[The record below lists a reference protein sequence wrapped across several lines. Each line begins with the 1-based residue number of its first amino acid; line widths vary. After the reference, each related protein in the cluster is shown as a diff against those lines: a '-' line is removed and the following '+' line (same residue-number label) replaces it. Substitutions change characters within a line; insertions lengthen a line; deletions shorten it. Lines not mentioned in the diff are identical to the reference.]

1 MKNKYFLLISTLF
14 VFSGAAGLIYQVTWF
29 KHLSYF
35 LGNSTYTQSIVLATY
50 MGGLAIGAWWW
61 GRKADESVKSLRVF
75 ALLEIGIALY
85 CFFYYPIFERLKRFF
100 IDYVSS
106 NELPSDSSFTLLI
119 KLMVCIAAILIPAI
133 LMGGTLPVLVKY
145 FSTRINQVGKNVAIF
160 YFINSLGAV
169 IGTIFAG
176 FYFLQAF
183 GLSYTTYIGAGMDL
197 GIGIICLFLSY
208 KIGHSAKFENDDKER
223 ETRFKLTKRQFNIV
237 LLIAGISGL
246 SAMIY
251 EIVWLRLLIP
261 ILSSSTYS
269 FSVILAV
276 FISGITIGS
285 YIVFKVSDRIKNPY
299 RFLGYCQMGIVIT
312 ILLSMPFYERLP
324 YYIWSAIGD
333 SLASS
338 ASYSYYIFI
347 QFFFVFLLIIT
358 PTIFMG
364 MTLPIASRLSVTE
377 VKNTGK
383 VVGRVFAINTLG
395 TVLGS
400 LAAGLILIPLIGIKN
415 TLQFAVLLNL
425 VLALIVLFTKE
436 RLTQGTKISVLSILL
451 ISLVIYFG
459 NTRQESWAYSIMLS
473 EVPRKINRIEP
484 PDSYAAFYD
493 LAEDHDKIHY
503 YEEGVNGTIVVA
515 QNKKE
520 TYLFTNGKG
529 DANSVGDLS
538 TQISLGL
545 TPVILHPSPD
555 SVFVIGYGAGTTIG
569 HVMLH
574 PRVKFG
580 EVAEISGEVID
591 ASKYFSEI
599 NGEPLKNNNLR
610 VIQDD
615 GLSALLVSPRKYDVI
630 ISQPSNPWSAGMG
643 NLFTKEFFRT
653 CKDKLHEGGYV
664 AQWFNLY
671 EMDDKSLKL
680 ILRTALSEFKHV
692 SLWHISHS
700 DILILCSENDL
711 NQDLNQIEKNY
722 LASTQELSKIDIHA
736 FPAFLSQQLT
746 SERDRIVNYVGNGPL
761 NTEDLP
767 LLEHWAPKAY
777 YYNSKPEEFYAIDER
792 SDLLSHKG
800 NLLNKFMSTDNN
812 VTKDELLQTGLF
824 QSTGGNKELA
834 YYLAELNP
842 VIYLT
847 WAEKARQLG
856 NIEKA
861 NEFEQLA
868 AKATSIKDVDSIIVD
883 RTSTNIH
890 ARNADVHAKKGAYSK
905 AIKEI
910 NRAIQEDVD
919 NAIFHYKKGTFHLS
933 INELE
938 KAVLSLEM
946 AISLDNTMV
955 DAYINLANSKGKQS
969 KYREV
974 ISILDAAEKRTNK
987 NAKVY
992 FNRGYAKAFINEVNG
1007 AIFDFSKA
1015 ISLDPNYGQAY
1026 ILRGRAY
1033 MAIGNRNN
1041 ACSDF
1046 NRATELNVRGAR
1058 ELWQQSCH

>member
-1 MKNKYFLLISTLF
+1 M
-14 VFSGAAGLIYQVTWF
+14 FSGVAALIYQVTWF

-35 LGNSTYTQSIVLATY
+35 LGNSTYTQSLVLATY

-61 GRKADESVKSLRVF
+61 GRKADKSAKSLRVF
-75 ALLEIGIALY
+75 AFLEIGIALY
-85 CFFYYPIFERLKRFF
+85 CFFYYPIFEVLKSCF
-100 IDYVSS
+100 IDYVST
-106 NELPSDSSFTLLI
+106 NDLPSDGGYTLFVKLI
-119 KLMVCIAAILIPAI
+119 ISAAGILIPTI

-145 FSTRINQVGKNVAIF
+145 FSARINQVGKNVAIF

-169 IGTIFAG
+169 IGTLIAG
-176 FYFLQAF
+176 FYLLQFF
-183 GLSYTTYIGAGMDL
+183 GLRNTTYIGAGMDL
-197 GIGIICLFLSY
+197 AIGAVCLLLSY
-208 KIGHSAKFENDDKER
+208 KIDSSSEAKNEKKER
-223 ETRFKLTKRQFNIV
+223 KERFTLKKVQYKTV

-285 YIVFKVSDRIKNPY
+285 YIVYRIIDRIKNPY

-333 SLASS
+333 PATSS

-347 QFFFVFLLIIT
+347 QFFFVFLLIII

-364 MTLPIASRLSVTE
+364 MTLPIASRLCVTE
-377 VKNTGK
+377 VKNTGR
-383 VVGRVFAINTLG
+383 VIGNVFAINTLG
-395 TVLGS
+395 TVIGS

-425 VLALIVLFTKE
+425 VLALIVLLTKK
-436 RLTQGTKISVLSILL
+436 LVSQKMKIAVLSILGVSIL
-451 ISLVIYFG
+451 IYFG
-459 NTRQESWAYSIMLS
+459 NTRQDSWAYSIMLS
-473 EVPRKINRIEP
+473 DVPRKINRIKP
-484 PDSYAAFYD
+484 PNSYADFYS

-503 YEEGVNGTIVVA
+503 YQEGVNGTIVVA
-515 QNKKE
+515 QKNKE

-529 DANSVGDLS
+529 DANSISDLS
-538 TQISLGL
+538 SQISLGL
-545 TPVILHPSPD
+545 TPIILHPSPD

-574 PRVKFG
+574 SRVKYG
-580 EVAEISGEVID
+580 EVAEISDEVID
-591 ASKYFSEI
+591 ASKYFNDI
-599 NGEPLKNNNLR
+599 NGEPLRNKNLR
-610 VIQDD
+610 VIRDD

-643 NLFTKEFFRT
+643 SLFTQEFFQT
-653 CKDKLHEGGYV
+653 CKDKLHKGGYV

-692 SLWHISHS
+692 TLWHISNS
-700 DILILCSENDL
+700 DILILCSENEINRDL
-711 NQDLNQIEKNY
+711 KQIEKNY
-722 LASTQELSKIDIHA
+722 LSSEQELKKIDIHA

-746 SERDRIVNYVGNGPL
+746 SDRERIVHYAGDGPL

-767 LLEHWAPKAY
+767 LLEHWAPRAY
-777 YYNSKPEEFYAIDER
+777 FHDSKPEKFYAIDER
-792 SDLLSHKG
+792 SDLLKHKNHLLRKYMNSKP
-800 NLLNKFMSTDNN
+800 NL
-812 VTKDELLQTGLF
+812 TKDEILQAGLF

-842 VIYLT
+842 MIYLS

-868 AKATSIKDVDSIIVD
+868 STASSKMDTNSTIVD
-883 RTSTNIH
+883 QTQNGVH
-890 ARNADVHAKKGAYSK
+890 EKNADVHANKGAFSQ

-910 NRAIQEDVD
+910 DIAIKEDGE
-919 NAIFHYKKGTFHLS
+919 NAVLYYKKGTFHLS
-933 INELE
+933 LNELD
-938 KAVLSLEM
+938 KSVLALET
-946 AISLDNTMV
+946 AISIDNKMI

-969 KYREV
+969 KFREV
-974 ISILDAAEKRTNK
+974 ISILNEAEKLTNS
-987 NAKVY
+987 NAKIY
-992 FNRGYAKAFINEVNG
+992 FNRGYAKALVNEVNG

-1015 ISLDPNYGQAY
+1015 ISLNPDYGQAY
-1026 ILRGRAY
+1026 LLRGRAY
-1033 MAIGNRNN
+1033 MANGNRNN

-1046 NRATELNVRGAR
+1046 NLATQLNVQGAR
-1058 ELWQQSCH
+1058 EIWQQACK

>member
-1 MKNKYFLLISTLF
+1 M
-14 VFSGAAGLIYQVTWF
+14 FSGVAALIYQVTWF

-35 LGNSTYTQSIVLATY
+35 LGNSTYTQSLVLATY

-61 GRKADESVKSLRVF
+61 GRKADKSAKSLRVF
-75 ALLEIGIALY
+75 AFLEIGIAIY
-85 CFFYYPIFERLKRFF
+85 CFFYYPIFEVLKSCF
-100 IDYVSS
+100 IDYVST
-106 NELPSDSSFTLLI
+106 NDLPSDGGFTLFVKLI
-119 KLMVCIAAILIPAI
+119 ISAAGILIPTI

-145 FSTRINQVGKNVAIF
+145 FSARINQVGKNVAIF

-169 IGTIFAG
+169 IGTLIAG
-176 FYFLQAF
+176 FYLLQFF
-183 GLSYTTYIGAGMDL
+183 GLRNTTYIGAGMDL
-197 GIGIICLFLSY
+197 AIGVVCLLLSY
-208 KIGHSAKFENDDKER
+208 KIDSTSDAKNEKKEWKER
-223 ETRFKLTKRQFNIV
+223 FTLKKIQFKIV

-285 YIVFKVSDRIKNPY
+285 YIVYRIIDRIKNPY

-333 SLASS
+333 PATSS
-338 ASYSYYIFI
+338 ASYSFYIFI

-364 MTLPIASRLSVTE
+364 MTLPIASRLCVTE

-383 VVGRVFAINTLG
+383 VIGKVFAINTLG
-395 TVLGS
+395 TVIGS
-400 LAAGLILIPLIGIKN
+400 LAAGLFLIPLIGIKN

-425 VLALIVLFTKE
+425 VLALIVLLTKKLVS
-436 RLTQGTKISVLSILL
+436 RKIKIAILSVLGISIL
-451 ISLVIYFG
+451 VYFG
-459 NTRQESWAYSIMLS
+459 NTRQDSWAYSIMLS
-473 EVPRKINRIEP
+473 DVPRKINRIKP
-484 PDSYAAFYD
+484 PDSYADFYR

-503 YEEGVNGTIVVA
+503 YQEGINGTIVVA
-515 QNKKE
+515 QKNKE

-529 DANSVGDLS
+529 DANSISDLS
-538 TQISLGL
+538 SQISLGL
-545 TPVILHPSPD
+545 TPIILHPSPD

-574 PRVKFG
+574 SRVKYG

-591 ASKYFSEI
+591 ASKYFNDI
-599 NGEPLKNNNLR
+599 NGEPLRNKNLR
-610 VIQDD
+610 VIRDD

-643 NLFTKEFFRT
+643 SLFTQEFFQT
-653 CKDKLHEGGYV
+653 CKDKLHKGGYV

-692 SLWHISHS
+692 TLWHISNS
-700 DILILCSENDL
+700 DILILCSENEFNGDL
-711 NQDLNQIEKNY
+711 KQIEKNY
-722 LASTQELSKIDIHA
+722 LSSEKYLKKIDIHA

-746 SERDRIVNYVGNGPL
+746 SDRERIVNYAGNGPL

-767 LLEHWAPKAY
+767 LLEHWAPRAY
-777 YYNSKPEEFYAIDER
+777 FYDSKPEKFYTIDER
-792 SDLLSHKG
+792 SDLLKHKNHLLSKYMISKP
-800 NLLNKFMSTDNN
+800 NL
-812 VTKDELLQTGLF
+812 TKDEILQTGLF

-834 YYLAELNP
+834 YYLAERNP
-842 VIYLT
+842 MIYLS

-868 AKATSIKDVDSIIVD
+868 SMASSKMDTNSIIVD
-883 RTSTNIH
+883 QTQNGVH
-890 ARNADVHAKKGAYSK
+890 EKNADAHANKGAFSQ

-910 NRAIQEDVD
+910 DLAIKEDGE
-919 NAIFHYKKGTFHLS
+919 NAVLYYKKGTFHLS
-933 INELE
+933 LNELDKSVLALE
-938 KAVLSLEM
+938 KA
-946 AISLDNTMV
+946 ISIDDKII

-969 KYREV
+969 KFREV
-974 ISILDAAEKRTNK
+974 ISILNEAEKLTNS
-987 NAKVY
+987 NAKIY
-992 FNRGYAKAFINEVNG
+992 FNRGYAKALVNEVNG

-1015 ISLDPNYGQAY
+1015 ISLNPGYGQAY

-1033 MAIGNRNN
+1033 MAIGNKNN
-1041 ACSDF
+1041 ACVDF
-1046 NRATELNVRGAR
+1046 NRATELNVPGAR
-1058 ELWQQSCH
+1058 EMWQQACK